1 MTFSPEQIKELTAK
15 LDKAHVKP
23 PKEFGPKGDYLE
35 GWFVSAEANR
45 IFGFDGWSYSVLSLQ
60 CVSERPR
67 EIGKSKKPG
76 FGVTYTAHV
85 RVMVDGAT
93 REDVGAGHGYDVDAG
108 LAHESAIKEAVTDS
122 LKRCL
127 RTFGNPFGLALYD
140 KERANVEDK
149 PPPPPEPLSEALTSA
164 MDGLDLCETQFHVEE
179 WMNDFVLTNPQGV
192 NHPDYQ
198 AIRAYAAKRFK
209 ALPKVTKEAA

>member
-1 MTFSPEQIKELTAK
+1 MTFSPEQIALLSAK
-15 LDKAHVKP
+15 LDKAYVKP

-35 GWFVSAEANR
+35 GWHVIAEANR
-45 IFGFDGWSYSVLSLQ
+45 IFGFDGWSYSALSLQ

-67 EIGKSKKPG
+67 EIGKQRKPG

-85 RVMVDGAT
+85 RVMVGDVT
-93 REDVGAGHGYDVDAG
+93 REDVGAGHGYDIDAG

-140 KERANVEDK
+140 KDRANVAEA
-149 PPPPPEPLSEALTSA
+149 PPAPEPGATERILAMIGKATTADELRKWMTAPRVLSAIEAMTADDRDSIA
-164 MDGLDLCETQFHVEE
+164 TAQAERMDQLEK
-179 WMNDFVLTNPQGV
+179 
-192 NHPDYQ
+192 
-198 AIRAYAAKRFK
+198 AA
-209 ALPKVTKEAA
+209 